1 MTDTNYVSIHHA
13 SLLVKDLVI
22 ACEFYGHVLGLQENK
37 NRPDLGYPGAWFD
50 IGSQQLHL
58 LQLSNPLDGVVRPQ
72 HVGRDFHF
80 AIYIRDINEIVD
92 KLNKANITFTRSR
105 SGRTALFCR
114 DPDNNGIEFI
124 QIQ

>member
-1 MTDTNYVSIHHA
+1 LTDTNFVSIHHV
-13 SLLVKDLVI
+13 SLLVEDLAI
-22 ACEFYGHVLGLQENK
+22 STDFYGRFLGLKENK
-37 NRPDLGYPGAWFD
+37 NRPALAYAGAWFD

-58 LQLSNPLDGVVRPQ
+58 LELPNPAQGITRPE

-80 AIYIRDINEIVD
+80 ALYIKDIKKIID
-92 KLNKANITFTRSR
+92 KLDDADIPFTRSR

-124 QIQ
+124 QI

>member
-1 MTDTNYVSIHHA
+1 MTDTNFVSIHHV
-13 SLLVKDLVI
+13 SLLVENLATSLD
-22 ACEFYGHVLGLQENK
+22 FYGRFLGLEENR
-37 NRPDLGYPGAWFD
+37 NRPELGYTGAWFD

-58 LQLSNPLDGVVRPQ
+58 LELPNPGQGIARPE

-80 AIYIRDINEIVD
+80 ALYIKDINEIVE
-92 KLNKANITFTRSR
+92 KLDNADIPFTRSR

-124 QIQ
+124 QI